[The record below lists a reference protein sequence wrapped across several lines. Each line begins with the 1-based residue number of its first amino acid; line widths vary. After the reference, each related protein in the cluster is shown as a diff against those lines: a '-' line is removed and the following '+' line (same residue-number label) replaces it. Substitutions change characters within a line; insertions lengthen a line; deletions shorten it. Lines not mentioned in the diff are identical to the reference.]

1 MTVIDGAEIR
11 LYDLKR
17 KPQDWTELIGR
28 TDCAVFLKNR
38 TDSTALAPDG
48 RPFPDPSVASCLVFH
63 SLDAAQQFCEA
74 KARDLPHVRCEIYD
88 AEGPAQRP
96 LLVIVHPEFQG
107 NEESG
112 RTTSRRRKGIMIV
125 LVLAAIPL
133 FWIGSLNW
141 NSSDIAIFFGINC
154 LVLALRF
161 LYWDAGAKASERKRL
176 ARLKSHRERERSNA

>member
-1 MTVIDGAEIR
+1 VLEGIEIV
-11 LYDLKR
+11 LYDPRR
-17 KPQDWTELIGR
+17 KPQDWTDLIGR

-38 TDSTALAPDG
+38 TDSTSLAPDG
-48 RPFPDPSVASCLVFH
+48 RPYPQPSDGTCVVFH

-74 KARDLPHVRCEIYD
+74 KVKELPHVRCQIYD

-96 LLVIVHPEFQG
+96 LLVIVHPEFQR

-112 RTTSRRRKGIMIV
+112 ATWSRRRKLIMIG
-125 LVLAAIPL
+125 LILLSIPL
-133 FWIGSLNW
+133 FWVGTLDR

-161 LYWDAGAKASERKRL
+161 LYWDAGWRASERKRL
-176 ARLKSHRERERSNA
+176 ARLESHRTLERGDA